1 MVTGRWIASAR
12 RANSARVTS
21 GPNPSPCTQEE
32 CARRSAPAG
41 ALSWRPRRSGAGG
54 RAAGAAGAGSSSSSS
69 SSSSPWPA
77 ALADIALNERRTG
90 RSHAA
95 LELEA
100 AELPGLCAQLDG
112 WAVATDARGRQ
123 VLERKFKVKNF
134 PAGLELFERIK
145 PVAEASGHHPDL
157 HLEDWNRATLMLTT
171 HDIGGRLSL
180 NDFIV
185 AARLDLVEV
194 GDLLWQ
200 KKTEPA
206 PELAW
211 KQAKEPPLAR

>member
-1 MVTGRWIASAR
+1 L
-12 RANSARVTS
+12 
-21 GPNPSPCTQEE
+21 Q
-32 CARRSAPAG
+32 
-41 ALSWRPRRSGAGG
+41 SWPGRSGAGG

-95 LELEA
+95 LSA
-100 AELPGLCAQLDG
+100 AELPGLCEQLDG

-157 HLEDWNRATLMLTT
+157 HLQDWNRATLMLTT

-211 KQAKEPPLAR
+211 KQAKQPPLAR